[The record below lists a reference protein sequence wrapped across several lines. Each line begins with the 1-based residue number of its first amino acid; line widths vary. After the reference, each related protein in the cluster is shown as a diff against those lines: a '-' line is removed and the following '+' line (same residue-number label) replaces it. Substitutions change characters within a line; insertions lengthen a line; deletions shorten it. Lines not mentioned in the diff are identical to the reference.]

1 MQTTST
7 SFARIVAES
16 GKIVTEWNGCFFICE
31 CRFMNL
37 VIDELV
43 SNDCIYRTW
52 NTVDAIAAGSN
63 G

>member
-1 MQTTST
+1 
-7 SFARIVAES
+7 
-16 GKIVTEWNGCFFICE
+16 
-31 CRFMNL
+31 MNL